1 MPVRMLEQSH
11 AVPNLEY
18 CPRARMPRGLDEIP
32 DSHRIHRCAPVPSDD
47 SIVPRIISG
56 YALPARQVSQGMF
69 QSPRPSVPD
78 RVPPTVFSTITM
90 SPRLVLS

>member
-1 MPVRMLEQSH
+1 MPVRMLEQGH
-11 AVPNLEY
+11 AVPDLEHR
-18 CPRARMPRGLDEIP
+18 PGARMPRGLDEIP
-32 DSHRIHRCAPVPSDD
+32 DSHSFHRCAPVPSDD
-47 SIVPRIISG
+47 SIAPRIIRC

-78 RVPPTVFSTITM
+78 RVPPTVFFTITM